1 MDVNSQINSALTITT
16 GVSLSAAVSWS
27 VTNLGKSFAVGAVN
41 GNQSFFVR
49 LFRSI
54 GPSNSEYKVV
64 QFGICSQGEATT

>member
-1 MDVNSQINSALTITT
+1 MKGHLGNGVTRREDKRKRFALEQ
-16 GVSLSAAVSWS
+16 
-27 VTNLGKSFAVGAVN
+27 KVN
-41 GNQSFFVR
+41 GNQSCFVR